1 MRGTSLTPGGA
12 SSIYSVAPAL
22 EAVKIPKKL
31 NAKKARKVL
40 DAVAAGDPTAY
51 RHF

>member
-1 MRGTSLTPGGA
+1 MRGTPLTRGGA

-22 EAVKIPKKL
+22 EAVIPKKL
-31 NAKKARKVL
+31 NAKKARKVP